1 MTIKELRKQYNITQS
16 KLSEITGIPVRS
28 ISNWETVARECAPYI
43 PELVAC
49 RLREWDAKNVETK
62 TLEELRAMSENSTD
76 IELLTDIYKE
86 LEDRNFI
93 EQANG
98 SLSALANLREPDGTL
113 FDDCF
118 FNCFFN
124 CEEVAK
130 KYDDWDEECES
141 RAFDFTNAELRE
153 KLDDEDKQEYI
164 KLLKSLIDEQAYQ
177 LEE

>member
-1 MTIKELRKQYNITQS
+1 MTIKELRKQYNITQA
-16 KLSEITGIPVRS
+16 KLSEITGIPART
-28 ISNWETVARECAPYI
+28 IGDWETETRMPAPYI

-49 RLREWDAKNVETK
+49 KLREWDAHNVETK

-76 IELLTDIYKE
+76 IDLLTDIYKE

-98 SLSALANLREPDGTL
+98 SLSALANLRDGNGEGTL

-118 FNCFFN
+118 FD
-124 CEEVAK
+124 EEDIAK
-130 KYDDWDEECES
+130 KYDDWDEDCNCRAYDLANCEI
-141 RAFDFTNAELRE
+141 LE

>member
-1 MTIKELRKQYNITQS
+1 MTIKELRKQYNITQA
-16 KLSEITGIPVRS
+16 KLSEITGIPART
-28 ISNWETVARECAPYI
+28 IGDWETETRMPAPYI

-49 RLREWDAKNVETK
+49 RLREWNANNVETK

-76 IELLTDIYKE
+76 IDLLTDIYKE
-86 LEDRNFI
+86 IEDRNFI

-113 FDDCF
+113 FDD
-118 FNCFFN
+118 CFFN